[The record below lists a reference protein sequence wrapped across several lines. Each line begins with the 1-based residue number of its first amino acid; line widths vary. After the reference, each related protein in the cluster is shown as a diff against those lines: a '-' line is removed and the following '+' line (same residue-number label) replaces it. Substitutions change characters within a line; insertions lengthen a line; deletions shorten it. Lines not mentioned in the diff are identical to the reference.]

1 MVRGLLEKFGEID
14 QNVLREIK
22 YEENTPFKIYYL
34 IFAVLKALGHRITFM
49 DYTQIIE
56 KETGYSL
63 KRKPATLVRKI
74 Y

>member
-49 DYTQIIE
+49 DYTQII
-56 KETGYSL
+56 
-63 KRKPATLVRKI
+63 
-74 Y
+74 